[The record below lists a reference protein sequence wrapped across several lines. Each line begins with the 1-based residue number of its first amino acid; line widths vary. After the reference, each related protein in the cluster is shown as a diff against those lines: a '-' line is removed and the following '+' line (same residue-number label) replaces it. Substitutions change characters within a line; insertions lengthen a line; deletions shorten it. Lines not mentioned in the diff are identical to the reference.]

1 MSVGTD
7 STLYVQECCREGAKY
22 LIRAL
27 LKKKGPGCLF
37 SHNQSMAMYV
47 WVYIVN
53 QLVSVCVRGYE
64 VVPRSVWQ
72 SPWGKWSYCDLLVY
86 CHRALRPKMATLGAC
101 AV

>member
-37 SHNQSMAMYV
+37 SHN
-47 WVYIVN
+47 
-53 QLVSVCVRGYE
+53 
-64 VVPRSVWQ
+64 
-72 SPWGKWSYCDLLVY
+72 
-86 CHRALRPKMATLGAC
+86 
-101 AV
+101 